1 MHPRLI
7 ELESKLAELSITSAS
22 CDRKIVDLALS
33 NKNLA
38 DKLSTLYSDIS
49 EIQLRLAT
57 LDTVQLRLDTVVGQL
72 ERLDMELSPLAVSN
86 VNSMQL
92 RFAELAS
99 TAIKQL
105 GQVGYNKRV
114 NTRRAFGYL
123 FDKMKEFIEKIRSD
137 VECSVQVIALGQGF
151 IFEAMAMIATLFEP
165 LISDPTW
172 PSNLI
177 HHQLQMIYYDANRLL
192 FDGVLRGNGTSGNTL
207 NSRDDDIVTLRQ
219 DMDMIS
225 YIDQREISILNV
237 IGLVSNSF
245 HYAGSLQ

>member
-72 ERLDMELSPLAVSN
+72 ERPDMELSPLAISN
-86 VNSMQL
+86 VNFMQL